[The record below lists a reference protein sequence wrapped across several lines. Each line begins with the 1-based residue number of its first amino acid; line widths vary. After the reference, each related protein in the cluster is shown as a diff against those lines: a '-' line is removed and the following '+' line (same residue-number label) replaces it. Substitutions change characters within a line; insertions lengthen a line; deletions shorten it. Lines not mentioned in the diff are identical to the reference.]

1 MAYQAR
7 RTFNMKTGKL
17 VTAMA
22 LALVLAGGQALYAQ
36 KGDRA
41 GRGDRYHKG
50 MHGDGAMI
58 DGCGPFYGDPARMKT
73 TLGLSDDQVNK
84 IAAINQEYK
93 KKFLDYKE
101 KLAPKHV
108 QLRKL
113 LLEDEV
119 DIKAARA
126 VIKDISDLQV
136 ETRVLR
142 IQHRLDIEKVL
153 TKEQKTKLRSEKRG
167 MGMRADCPYD
177 GRMK

>member
-1 MAYQAR
+1 M
-7 RTFNMKTGKL
+7 TKGKL

-22 LALVLAGGQALYAQ
+22 LALLLAGGQTLYAQ
-36 KGDRA
+36 KGDRG

-50 MHGDGAMI
+50 MKGDGMMM
-58 DGCGPFYGDPARMKT
+58 DGHGPFYGDPARMKT

-84 IAAINQEYK
+84 IAAINLDYK
-93 KKFLDYKE
+93 KRFLDYQE
-101 KLAPKHV
+101 KMSPKHI

-119 DIKAARA
+119 DINAARK
-126 VIKDISDLQV
+126 VLKELSDLQV

-153 TKEQKTKLRSEKRG
+153 TKEQKTRLRSEKRG
-167 MGMRADCPYD
+167 MGTRADCPYD
-177 GRMK
+177 GRMR

>member
-1 MAYQAR
+1 
-7 RTFNMKTGKL
+7 MKTGKF

-113 LLEDEV
+113 LLEDE
-119 DIKAARA
+119 
-126 VIKDISDLQV
+126 S
-136 ETRVLR
+136 T
-142 IQHRLDIEKVL
+142 
-153 TKEQKTKLRSEKRG
+153 
-167 MGMRADCPYD
+167 
-177 GRMK
+177 